1 MVAGRRGDFMRKET
15 GIEEKD
21 GNFFKKNVENINR
34 RLMFDLILSELEI
47 ENLYVIKVPNI
58 TLLNLKSDELSIQV
72 RHFV

>member
-58 TLLNLKSDELSIQV
+58 TLLNLRSLNGWVNLFI
-72 RHFV
+72 